1 MTHDFAKIRPEPLLE
16 KKPAQTPPAWSMMFT
31 GILVGAALGVFGC
44 VLFYMSGQVPPLTN
58 DNVAG
63 NAPNPQP
70 AAAVQ
75 TPASDP
81 LPAEEE
87 ALRLEFYTELPS
99 YEVSVDAVPVH
110 VASPEDPLPV
120 PYMLQTG
127 AFQQRSA
134 AEQEVRRQQTLGLNV
149 LVKTQQLTGRTLYLV
164 QSGPYRTHGQLDD
177 AERILRRNNIPALR
191 TSIQ

>member
-44 VLFYMSGQVPPLTN
+44 ILFYMSGQVPPLATST
-58 DNVAG
+58 VAG
-63 NAPNPQP
+63 NVTNTQTAT
-70 AAAVQ
+70 VQ
-75 TPASDP
+75 NPASEP
-81 LPAEEE
+81 PPTEEE

-134 AEQEVRRQQTLGLNV
+134 AEQEVQRQQALGLNV

-164 QSGPYRTHGQLDD
+164 QSGPYRTHGQLDE

-191 TSIQ
+191 TSFQ